1 MKKLFVFILILGIL
15 SLACQ
20 TLMPTPDAPEI
31 PNTTTQSPAAVSTS
45 IVPKLEEMGGLEC
58 TENPELTCVTLQ
70 VPLDHFDAAN
80 TETLAVTFAV
90 LPASGER
97 YGMYVQAF
105 PGGPGGE
112 GISSAYTGYFSE
124 GILEHYDI
132 VYYDQRGIGLS
143 NPLECPV
150 AYAND
155 FITYLTEVDNVG
167 EEGYDTLEEQTAL
180 VEDTRT
186 YIENCIAEIGIEPS
200 KLAFFGTD
208 QVAEDIESFRAAIG
222 DEKFWMYGVSYG
234 TAVAQTYAYAH
245 PERLAGL
252 ILDGT
257 INMTLSGEE
266 GVHGQEVAFEKVLLA
281 VLNACNED
289 EACAADMG
297 GKDAVAVYDALA
309 TKLAD
314 KPIDYEYPLG
324 NGETVKG
331 KFTFNQ
337 LEYTTSYQMYS
348 LDGRMT
354 FLKALAATQHG
365 DIIPMM
371 RMMYQNTSID
381 PATFEYLGDPTFSDT
396 MFLGVFCTDDNFF
409 SGTPE
414 ERIAQSIEAGQAS
427 NGTVPRLDGSLY
439 VGVSCAFWPAAPAET
454 PKREPLV
461 LEGVPTFVLNA
472 TLDPATPFEE
482 GKFVAENLANGYHIY
497 VEGGVHSIYG
507 WGNECP
513 DNYITDFLVDGT
525 LPSEHEI
532 VCTDWEAEPYSLYT
546 SNLPQK
552 ASDFA
557 SPIDMI
563 IALEDNF
570 YYLPE
575 VYFGDWEEK
584 DTIGCTFGGSYS
596 FGLDTEGAEYTYDK
610 CAMIRGVELTGTATY
625 NSSLYIFNSVL
636 AISGEKEGNL
646 TYVYNYQT
654 QTATL
659 TGEYGGENINL
670 TKK

>member
-1 MKKLFVFILILGIL
+1 MKKLFTFILILGIF
-15 SLACQ
+15 SMACQ
-20 TLMPTPDAPEI
+20 TLMPTPAAPEM
-31 PNTTTQSPAAVSTS
+31 PETATQPPVAVSTS
-45 IVPKLEEMGGLEC
+45 IVPKLEELGGVEC
-58 TENPELTCVTLQ
+58 EETPELTCITLQ
-70 VPLDHFDAAN
+70 VPLDHFDSAN
-80 TETLAVTFAV
+80 TETIDVVFGV
-90 LPASGER
+90 LPAFGER

-150 AYAND
+150 TYEAD
-155 FITYLTEVDNVG
+155 FLSYLTGTDDTG
-167 EEGYDTLEEQTAL
+167 EEGADTPEEQTSL
-180 VEDTRT
+180 VDDTRK
-186 YIENCIAEIGIEPS
+186 YIADCVAEIGIDPA

-208 QVAEDIESFRAAIG
+208 QVAEDIESFRATIG

-245 PERLAGL
+245 PDRLAGL
-252 ILDGT
+252 VLDGT
-257 INMTLSGEE
+257 INMTLKGEE
-266 GVHGQEVAFEKVLLA
+266 GVHGQEVAFEKVLLE

-289 EACAADMG
+289 ETCAADMG
-297 GKDAVAVYDALA
+297 GKDAVAVYDDLA

-314 KPIDYEYPLG
+314 KPIDYEFPLG
-324 NGETVKG
+324 SGETVKG

-348 LDGRMT
+348 LAGRMI
-354 FLKALAATQHG
+354 FLKALAAAQQG

-371 RMMYQNTSID
+371 RMMYQNASID
-381 PATFEYLGDPTFSDT
+381 PATFDYLGDSTFSDT
-396 MFLGVFCTDDNFF
+396 MFLGVFCTDDQFF

-439 VGVSCAFWPAAPAET
+439 VGVSCAFWPASPTEAS
-454 PKREPLV
+454 KREPLV
-461 LEGVPTFVLNA
+461 LDGVPTFVLNA

-482 GKFVAENLANGYHIY
+482 GKFVADNLANGYHIY

-525 LPSEHEI
+525 LPTEREI
-532 VCTDWEAEPYSLYT
+532 VCTDWETEPYSFYVP
-546 SNLPQK
+546 NLKEK
-552 ASDFA
+552 ASDFDDL
-557 SPIDMI
+557 IDMI
-563 IALEDNF
+563 ATHEDNF

-575 VYFGDWEEK
+575 AYFGDWEEEA
-584 DTIGCTFGGSYS
+584 TIGCTYGG
-596 FGLDTEGAEYTYDK
+596 TYTFSPSSDGSDYK
-610 CAMIRGVELTGTATY
+610 YNQCSMMPGVVITGTSTY
-625 NSSLYIFNSVL
+625 NSGIYLFNSTL

-646 TYVYNYQT
+646 SYVYNYQT

-659 TGEYGGENINL
+659 TGEYDGETINL
-670 TKK
+670 TK